1 MSFDFY
7 VIIVTLAAITYSAI
21 AKVVQEKLTNK
32 KEMEGIQLESKK
44 LGDEYK
50 EASKRNDKTKIDEIT
65 KKQMALFPKM
75 TGMMFG
81 QLKVLAV
88 VLLVF
93 FTFSWAVGYFD
104 PTVKDDINLDLNDNG
119 QDCDETKDGVFSGC
133 YKLDG
138 GAEGEWN
145 AKVEAFQS
153 QQKSSDKLLY
163 FFFNKNSNSL
173 QKSSG
178 NLDASLQKE
187 LYTTGE
193 VLKIIAK
200 PEKADSVKAILDSG
214 TTFYV
219 DLPFTIPIVEVK
231 RISGSYWW
239 FIFVSVISSLVF
251 SFIISRIRKRQQKQ
265 VPGAKAPS
273 ATPKQDE

>member
-21 AKVVQEKLTNK
+21 ARVVQEKLTNK
-32 KEMEGIQLESKK
+32 KVMEEVQLESKR
-44 LGDEYK
+44 LGDQYK
-50 EASKRNDKTKIDEIT
+50 EASKRSDKTKMDEIT
-65 KKQMALFPKM
+65 KKQMELFPKM

-93 FTFSWAVGYFD
+93 FTFSWAVGNFD
-104 PTVKDDINLDLNDNG
+104 PTVKDDINLDLKDDG
-119 QDCDETKDGVFSGC
+119 QDCDEAKDGVFTGC
-133 YKLDG
+133 YNLDD
-138 GAEGEWN
+138 GAEGEWTLN
-145 AKVEAFQS
+145 IQSFQS
-153 QQKSSDKLLY
+153 QQKSAERFLHFWY
-163 FFFNKNSNSL
+163 NKNSGSL

-178 NLDASLQKE
+178 NLDANLQKE
-187 LYTTGE
+187 LYSKGE

-200 PEKADSVKAILDSG
+200 PEKADAVKAILDRG
-214 TTFYV
+214 TSFYV

-251 SFIISRIRKRQQKQ
+251 SFIISRIRKRQKQ
-265 VPGAKAPS
+265 AKV
-273 ATPKQDE
+273 